1 MTDIEGIK
9 DAVQALRPSASAEFR
24 RGFTEFD
31 SAARARRIDADLASG
46 GFDALPA
53 EAEAKRDLKN
63 LPARKPRT
71 ARSSAPIRGDCGAAM
86 TRCQPMFERWPARTA
101 SQ

>member
-53 EAEAKRDLKN
+53 EAEAEAKRNLKN

-71 ARSSAPIRGDCGAAM
+71 AR
-86 TRCQPMFERWPARTA
+86 
-101 SQ
+101 

>member
-53 EAEAKRDLKN
+53 EAKRNLKN

-71 ARSSAPIRGDCGAAM
+71 AR
-86 TRCQPMFERWPARTA
+86 
-101 SQ
+101 